1 MKTLIKIITISIL
14 ILVLSSTSFAEVL
27 YSPPVNVDGS
37 DGTIECRIVN
47 VGKKTI
53 SLSISA
59 CGQVACAV
67 LPDAVSIVPGQ
78 MAELV
83 YERWPGAGYC
93 EFTID
98 AKSKDVRASACSIS
112 TNGSR
117 ACLAAQ

>member
-47 VGKKTI
+47 VGKNPI
-53 SLSISA
+53 ELSIRA
-59 CGQVACAV
+59 CTSVACAV
-67 LPDAVSIVPGQ
+67 YPSVSIVPGQ
-78 MAELV
+78 IAEFVVDSWL
-83 YERWPGAGYC
+83 GAGYC

-98 AKSKDVRASACSIS
+98 GKSKDVRASACSIS
-112 TNGSR
+112 TDGSR